1 MAEPLL
7 WAASVL
13 TSRTFLRP
21 LGGLQAAPPRAAWT
35 SAGAQRSQQQP
46 TCWSRSQRASGSPSG
61 TPWQGAA
68 SPRQPLVSAVPLV
81 SRPRGHQVRP
91 GRQWDWTGASS
102 SLSHRG
108 HTISRPIL
116 AQIVH
121 TTRPSLR
128 PPMSWSQAPP
138 AHHRAPTTLVP
149 WLQQRSLSC
158 ISVTLISSWPNRLI
172 TPRAELVPAH
182 SEAPGLPL
190 SPPWPFVPLLAP
202 RAVIWALPAFLC
214 LDLQPAHPP
223 AGPGPSPT
231 SCSSFLDSS
240 HRDDRFAA
248 PQI

>member
-1 MAEPLL
+1 MPPG
-7 WAASVL
+7 
-13 TSRTFLRP
+13 RQ
-21 LGGLQAAPPRAAWT
+21 LG
-35 SAGAQRSQQQP
+35 
-46 TCWSRSQRASGSPSG
+46 
-61 TPWQGAA
+61 
-68 SPRQPLVSAVPLV
+68 
-81 SRPRGHQVRP
+81 PRGHSSSRRAGPEASGHPVPRAGPLGKGLRLLDSLWSQDPGDTRSCLARP

-172 TPRAELVPAH
+172 TPCAELVPAH